1 VNRQVIW
8 QRRALDDLAEITRRD
23 RRAALRISR
32 AVDRFAE
39 AAHGDVRKLQGDE
52 DRYRLRV
59 GDFRVI
65 FRFDGDGVVILV
77 LRVRNRREAYR
88 D

>member
-1 VNRQVIW
+1 VTRRVVW

-23 RRAALRISR
+23 RRAAQRISR
-32 AVDRFAE
+32 SVDRWAE
-39 AAHGDVRKLQGDE
+39 TGRGDVRKLEASQGL
-52 DRYRLRV
+52 YRLRV

-65 FRFDGDGVVILV
+65 FRFESDGIAILV
-77 LRVRNRREAYR
+77 LRARNRREAYR

>member
-1 VNRQVIW
+1 MKRQVIW

-23 RRAALRISR
+23 RRAAVRISQ

-39 AAHGDVRKLQGDE
+39 TAHGDVRKLQGDE

-65 FRFDGDGVVILV
+65 FRFAGDGVVILV
-77 LRVRNRREAYR
+77 LRVRNRREVYR